1 MNTDDS
7 LQKRSGPG
15 KYLARHRRRLSR
27 PLSPGLLLLIG
38 SMLAGAVVAGLA
50 PGQSPTKRER
60 VEETLFEEIAV
71 SSGLRFDH
79 QTGATGQFYLP
90 EIMGAGVALFD
101 FDRDGDLDIYL
112 LQGSQLSPTKGDA
125 ARLFPPPSGW
135 SPGNKLYRNEL
146 IPRGTLRFTDVTK
159 ASGAGLDHYGMGVAT
174 GDYDAD
180 GHVDLYLT
188 GFDRQV
194 LLRNNGDGTFRDV
207 TTAAGV
213 GDSRWGTSAVF
224 LDYDR
229 DGDLDLYVCKYV
241 DFTVTGNKQC
251 LAPTGERD
259 YCAPAADRPIP
270 DQLFRNE
277 GDGRFR
283 DVTIESGIGKAAGP
297 ALGVV
302 SGDFDQDGWIDLY
315 IANDGAANHLW
326 LNQRDGT
333 FTEGGLVAGA
343 AYAADGMARA
353 GMGIAAE
360 DFDRDGDID
369 ILVTNLTRQGS
380 TLYRNL
386 SEGGEALFEDA
397 TIDLRLTQPTFLS
410 TGFGVSWLDYDLDG
424 WLDLFMANGAVT
436 LLPGLRGEAYPFHQR
451 NQLFRQIRQGG
462 LSLFEEVTG
471 PAGARALALSEVSRG
486 TAVGDLDND
495 GAPDLVVTN
504 NNGPAR
510 VLRNRRLQQTP
521 PPAWVRVELEG
532 PGALGGRVAVVVE
545 GEPPQ
550 WRRAHTDGSYL
561 SAHDPRLLFGLGP
574 AKQLAGIGVVWP
586 DGRREFWSGLAPRK
600 GHRLRRGTGAPW
612 K

>member
-1 MNTDDS
+1 
-7 LQKRSGPG
+7 L
-15 KYLARHRRRLSR
+15 
-27 PLSPGLLLLIG
+27 
-38 SMLAGAVVAGLA
+38 
-50 PGQSPTKRER
+50 
-60 VEETLFEEIAV
+60 
-71 SSGLRFDH
+71 
-79 QTGATGQFYLP
+79 
-90 EIMGAGVALFD
+90 
-101 FDRDGDLDIYL
+101 
-112 LQGSQLSPTKGDA
+112 
-125 ARLFPPPSGW
+125 
-135 SPGNKLYRNEL
+135 
-146 IPRGTLRFTDVTK
+146 TDVTK

-188 GFDRQV
+188 GFDRNL

-207 TTAAGV
+207 TAAAGV

-241 DFTVTGNKQC
+241 DFTVAGNKQC

-259 YCAPAADRPIP
+259 YCAPAAYRPIP

-277 GDGRFR
+277 GNGRFR
-283 DVTIESGIGKAAGP
+283 DVTIESGIGKVAGP

-302 SGDFDQDGWIDLY
+302 SADFNQDGWIDLY

-326 LNQRDGT
+326 LNQQDGT
-333 FTEGGLVAGA
+333 FTEGGLAAGA

-451 NQLFRQIRQGG
+451 NQLFRQIRQGEQ
-462 LSLFEEVTG
+462 SLFEEVTG
-471 PAGARALALSEVSRG
+471 TAGGPAFALSEVSRG

-504 NNGPAR
+504 NNGPVR
-510 VLRNRRLQQTP
+510 VLRNRRLRQT
-521 PPAWVRVELEG
+521 
-532 PGALGGRVAVVVE
+532 
-545 GEPPQ
+545 
-550 WRRAHTDGSYL
+550 
-561 SAHDPRLLFGLGP
+561 
-574 AKQLAGIGVVWP
+574 
-586 DGRREFWSGLAPRK
+586 APR
-600 GHRLRRGTGAPW
+600 GARALQAQREAPQALLYTLAIFTVGPSTAQPSPSAILDGTAVPREAPATGRFPLRQAPSCA
-612 K
+612 

>member
-1 MNTDDS
+1 MDAEEPQN
-7 LQKRSGPG
+7 RSGNG
-15 KYLARHRRRLSR
+15 MDHARPR
-27 PLSPGLLLLIG
+27 PRTRTAILWLVGA
-38 SMLAGAVVAGLA
+38 MLVATGAASFPSGQTPAGRGRAE
-50 PGQSPTKRER
+50 ER
-60 VEETLFEEIAV
+60 LFEEVAAAIN
-71 SSGLRFDH
+71 LRFH
-79 QTGATGQFYLP
+79 HRTGATGEFYLP

-101 FDRDGDLDIYL
+101 FDRDGDLDLYL
-112 LQGSQLSPTKGDA
+112 IQGRRLAPSPG
-125 ARLFPPPSGW
+125 ARESFPPPPGGW
-135 SPGNKLYRNEL
+135 SAGNRLYRNEL
-146 IPRGTLRFTDVTK
+146 IPSGTLHLTDVTK
-159 ASGAGLDHYGMGVAT
+159 ASGAGIEHYGMGAAT

-180 GHVDLYLT
+180 GNVDLYVT
-188 GFDRQV
+188 GFDRHV
-194 LLRNNGDGTFRDV
+194 LLRNNGDGTFRDM
-207 TTAAGV
+207 TAAAGV
-213 GDSRWGTSAVF
+213 GDSRWGTSAAF

-241 DFTVTGNKQC
+241 DFTVAGNKQC

-259 YCAPAADRPIP
+259 YCAPSAYRPIP

-277 GDGRFR
+277 GGGRFR
-283 DVTIESGIGKAAGP
+283 DVTIESGIGKVAGP

-302 SGDFDQDGWIDLY
+302 SADFNQDGWVDLY

-326 LNQRDGT
+326 LNQRNGT
-333 FTEGGLVAGA
+333 FQEVGLMAGA

-360 DFDRDGDID
+360 DFDRDGDHDVLI
-369 ILVTNLTRQGS
+369 TNLTRQGS

-386 SEGGEALFEDA
+386 SEGGDALFEDA
-397 TIDLRLTQPTFLS
+397 TIDVRLTQPTFLS

-436 LLPGLRGEAYPFHQR
+436 LLPARRGEAYPFHQR
-451 NQLFRQIRQGG
+451 NQLFQQIRHSGPAF
-462 LSLFEEVTG
+462 FEEVTG
-471 PAGARALALSEVSRG
+471 SAGPALALSEVSRG

-504 NNGPAR
+504 NNGPVR
-510 VLRNRRLQQTP
+510 VLLNRRLRKTP

-532 PGALGGRVAVVVE
+532 QGALGGSVAVMVE

-561 SAHDPRLLFGLGP
+561 SAHDPRLLFGLGQ
-574 AKQLAGIGVVWP
+574 AKQLNGIGVLWP
-586 DGRREFWSGLAPRK
+586 DGTREVWRGLAPRQ
-600 GHRLRRGTGAPW
+600 GHRLRRGTGTLW